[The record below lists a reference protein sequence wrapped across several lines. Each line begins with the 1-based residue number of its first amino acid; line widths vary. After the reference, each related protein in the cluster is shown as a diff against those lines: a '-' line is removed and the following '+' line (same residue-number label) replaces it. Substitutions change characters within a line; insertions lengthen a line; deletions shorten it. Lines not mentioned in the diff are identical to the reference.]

1 MAQET
6 AEQIGFME
14 RVENLLTAIEIY
26 REVEESTIFRIKEI
40 LRENGIEISTEEIR
54 RTDRKEIKERL
65 FINKEVR
72 KKEEAAMEDT
82 DKTYACQKREEE
94 EPCRR

>member
-6 AEQIGFME
+6 AEQIGFVE

-40 LRENGIEISTEEIR
+40 LRENGIEISTEEIK
-54 RTDRKEIKERL
+54 RTDKKEIKERL
-65 FINKEVR
+65 LINKGVR
-72 KKEEAAMEDT
+72 EKEETAMEDT
-82 DKTYACQKREEE
+82 EKQYTYQKREEE